1 MLTHRKR
8 KTSKGIKRFVNSWLS
23 RAQDRGGSSPI
34 QVEGKKTI
42 RQRSNLDDLTDI
54 SYLEG
59 AEKQRMRYYFILIN
73 TGRHSMARYTTKE
86 QIQEIVSTD
95 LYKSGKSF
103 TISQITELC
112 TTINYPSRMN
122 ELLRIL
128 MDDGFVK
135 SSGAQLNLTYRR
147 SGDKWLR
154 KRWVSEV
161 AQGCMPQR
169 LCRKPLGKNV
179 S

>member
-1 MLTHRKR
+1 
-8 KTSKGIKRFVNSWLS
+8 
-23 RAQDRGGSSPI
+23 
-34 QVEGKKTI
+34 
-42 RQRSNLDDLTDI
+42 
-54 SYLEG
+54 
-59 AEKQRMRYYFILIN
+59 
-73 TGRHSMARYTTKE
+73 MARYTTKE

-103 TISQITELC
+103 TISQIIELC

-122 ELLRIL
+122 ELLRML
-128 MDDGFVK
+128 MDDGFVQ

-161 AQGCMPQR
+161 AQGVCSAEIMSETSREKRLLMLEKVPDHFQALVKRHVEIAYESKQR
-169 LCRKPLGKNV
+169 LRKASRSRDRLGR
-179 S
+179 